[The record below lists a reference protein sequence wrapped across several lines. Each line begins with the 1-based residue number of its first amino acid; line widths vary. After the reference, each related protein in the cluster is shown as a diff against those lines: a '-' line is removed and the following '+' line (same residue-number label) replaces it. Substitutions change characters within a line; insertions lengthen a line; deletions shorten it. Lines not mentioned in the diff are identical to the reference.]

1 MSLRSQTIC
10 RAQIGYSPKL
20 LTGLIGEPAA
30 SQRLMEISWEV
41 SPTWII
47 PGSLN
52 MFALGSPR
60 NGKNLLFQK
69 QFQIYISDLLFR
81 VKLHFKEM
89 LSFL

>member
-1 MSLRSQTIC
+1 
-10 RAQIGYSPKL
+10 
-20 LTGLIGEPAA
+20 
-30 SQRLMEISWEV
+30 
-41 SPTWII
+41 
-47 PGSLN
+47 

-89 LSFL
+89 LSLNIISPYQQIIGQLK